1 ETDITG
7 RSLKAQMKYA
17 DKTGAR
23 YVAVLGENERLSG
36 VIKLK
41 DMANGTEEE
50 INISELTERLG
61 R

>member
-1 ETDITG
+1 
-7 RSLKAQMKYA
+7 M
-17 DKTGAR
+17 
-23 YVAVLGENERLSG
+23 VGENERLSG